1 MRSFSGLSWSLRSTS
16 KDNRDPRRND
26 WVEDAKAE
34 VSGMAKG
41 GMDHPSTKPVLAGAA
56 IGALAGALLP
66 GISLPVGAVVGA
78 GFAFYNRIKK

>member
-1 MRSFSGLSWSLRSTS
+1 M
-16 KDNRDPRRND
+16 DDRDPRRND

-66 GISLPVGAVVGA
+66 VVTLPVGAIVGA

>member
-1 MRSFSGLSWSLRSTS
+1 M
-16 KDNRDPRRND
+16 DQRDPDRPERGND

-34 VSGMAKG
+34 ISGMAKG
-41 GMDHPSTKPVLAGAA
+41 GLDHPSTKPVLAGAA

-66 GISLPVGAVVGA
+66 VVTLPIGLLAGA

>member
-1 MRSFSGLSWSLRSTS
+1 M
-16 KDNRDPRRND
+16 DNRDPRRND
-26 WVEDAKAE
+26 WVGDAKAE

-66 GISLPVGAVVGA
+66 VISLPVGAVVGA